1 LYVQPEIEGF
11 VAVPVG
17 EDADDAVVAGVEVP
31 ATGAEYAGA
40 ADEGTGAEETTRT
53 GLLAAG
59 VVYVAKVVGA
69 TEFAAELV

>member
-1 LYVQPEIEGF
+1 VYVQPEIEGF

-17 EDADDAVVAGVEVP
+17 EGADDAVVAGVEVP

-40 ADEGTGAEETTRT
+40 DDEGTAAEETIRT

-59 VVYVAKVVGA
+59 VVDVAMVVGA
-69 TEFAAELV
+69 TELAAELV